1 MNVKSLML
9 RSVSGLIYIAVII
22 GSIFLGEIA
31 LYCLGGLLAILAS
44 VEFYRITHAADM
56 QSDLPGLF
64 IDIASTLCLAWLTL
78 GYPILFFIA
87 LLLIRLALQLYSRST
102 TPIRNISL
110 SLMGMVYIGIP
121 LGCMLF
127 IPFMRFSA
135 MPLLAIFIMIWL
147 NDTGAF
153 LVGSMLGK
161 HRLFERISPKKSWE
175 GFIGGLIFNLVFSLV
190 IALTC
195 PKYFAL
201 DIGTG
206 FWIGLGLLVTV
217 AATYGDL
224 FESLLKRNLHIK
236 DSGNII
242 PGHGG
247 ILDRIDSLLFV
258 MPASMLYIL
267 LFELCDFSRTLIH

>member
-1 MNVKSLML
+1 M
-9 RSVSGLIYIAVII
+9 RSVSGLVYIAVII
-22 GSIFLGEIA
+22 GSIFLGNIA
-31 LYCLGGLLAILAS
+31 LYCLGGLFAILAS
-44 VEFYRITHAADM
+44 VEFYKITHHDDM
-56 QSDLPGLF
+56 RSDLPGLF
-64 IDIASTLCLAWLTL
+64 IDMACTLCLAWMTL
-78 GYPILFFIA
+78 GYPLLFFVA
-87 LLLIRLALQLYSRST
+87 LLLIRLTAELYSHSQR
-102 TPIRNISL
+102 PIHNIAL
-110 SLMGMVYIGIP
+110 SLMSMVYIGLP

-153 LVGSMLGK
+153 IVGSALGK
-161 HRLFERISPKKSWE
+161 HKLFERISPKKSWE
-175 GFIGGLIFNLVFSLV
+175 GFFGGLAFNLIFAAI

-201 DIGTG
+201 DLGIG
-206 FWIGLGLLVTV
+206 FWLGLGALVTV

-224 FESLLKRNLHIK
+224 FESLIKRNLHIK
-236 DSGNII
+236 DSGNMI

-258 MPASMLYIL
+258 MPAAMLYIL
-267 LFELCDFSRTLIH
+267 AFELFDFSKTLPF